1 MNSCAP
7 IIQLCRHTLSSG
19 RRCQQPAVGRRT
31 CCRHHLDAQA
41 RLHNMARARRCSSIP
56 RICVPMNRHDL
67 ARNKAEINRLIN
79 TGGVD
84 YATARMMLW
93 AMDLANATL
102 HAESAYRPRRA
113 QNRPS
118 NRNGIYDVPL
128 NPLFPRSLSETLS
141 QMIENTER
149 QGEGYTNPAELA
161 KSERRIANRD
171 DRRAPS
177 SRHL

>member
-67 ARNKAEINRLIN
+67 ARNHAEVRRVVD
-79 TGGVD
+79 TGNLD
-84 YATARMMLW
+84 FATARMMFW
-93 AMDLANATL
+93 ALDLTAATFP
-102 HAESAYRPRRA
+102 AEPRRRSRIQKRA
-113 QNRPS
+113 VNPT
-118 NRNGIYDVPL
+118 GIYDVSL
-128 NPLFPRSLSETLS
+128 NSLFAQISGQSLSQL
-141 QMIENTER
+141 IENTMT
-149 QGEGYTNPAELA
+149 QGEGVLTAD
-161 KSERRIANRD
+161 S
-171 DRRAPS
+171 
-177 SRHL
+177 